1 MGKEK
6 FRRDLN
12 NAFDDMAGVP
22 SPTLGDRVH
31 SSLIEAPK
39 PRNYFWVAGVA
50 AFLIAALVVGVT
62 FIANPLH
69 LRTSPAVTT
78 TTPTPSASPSPSVSP
93 SPQLIAFAGPCRLP
107 VTWAT
112 GANLTPS
119 GGFLTFPGATFAADP
134 AAHMEQYGEYWV
146 TYNTKSQK
154 WLPVFR
160 RFASPDGTKYLYF
173 TLANGTLMHI
183 TDATTGKGYNLDNGG
198 INWRPV
204 GLDDTAAYAMGEQ
217 ATGLWRLPF
226 RVSPA
231 VQITNAGWWGL
242 ISGGAAWGFASQ
254 SVPVGAPT
262 VLKRLD
268 LASGTSKDF
277 ATFTDPVQFVGV
289 DRDGLPIL
297 ASTDGRTLF
306 TLSASGN
313 QTQIPVSF
321 SLPKGPDFG
330 YSPYAV
336 IGDGNGLWI
345 AGPDGIYLYRNG
357 SMGKV
362 STVVAW
368 PDAGCV

>member
-6 FRRDLN
+6 FRHDLN
-12 NAFDDMAGVP
+12 NIFDDMAGVP

-31 SSLIEAPK
+31 SSLIEVPK

-78 TTPTPSASPSPSVSP
+78 TTPTPSPSPSPSVSP

-183 TDATTGKGYNLDNGG
+183 TDATTGKGWNLDNGG

-204 GLDDTAAYAMGEQ
+204 GVDDTAAYAMGEQ

-226 RVSPA
+226 TVSPA
-231 VQITNAGWWGL
+231 VQITNAGWWDL
-242 ISGGAAWGFASQ
+242 ISGGAAWGFASK
-254 SVPVGAPT
+254 SVPAGAPT
-262 VLKRLD
+262 VLRRLD
-268 LASGTSKDF
+268 LASGTTKDF
-277 ATFTDPVQFVGV
+277 ASFTDSVQIVGV

-297 ASTDGRTLF
+297 ASTDGRSVF

-313 QTQIPVSF
+313 QTQIPISF

-336 IGDGNGLWI
+336 MGDANGLWI
-345 AGPDGIYLYRNG
+345 AGPDGIYLYKNG
-357 SMGKV
+357 LMGKV